1 MTNKVQNL
9 YNGDPRVERMV
20 QAIVEKIDE
29 EMPED
34 TLIVSVLGL
43 LDFVKDHY
51 MQRAYE
57 AEES

>member
-29 EMPED
+29 EMPQD

>member
-1 MTNKVQNL
+1 MSEKVQNL

-29 EMPED
+29 EMPHD
-34 TLIVSVLGL
+34 TLVVTVLGL

-57 AEES
+57 ADEE

>member
-1 MTNKVQNL
+1 MDEKVKQL
-9 YNGDPRVERMV
+9 YNGDPRVERMF

-29 EMPED
+29 EMPQD

-43 LDFVKDHY
+43 LDFFKDHY

-57 AEES
+57 ADES